1 MTCLIR
7 GLCAVFLLASLAH
20 FSPAEAQVTF
30 THAVSDKVLFELQNH
45 PGITRV
51 EGRRDVPVI
60 LRNGRQSHRG
70 STR

>member
-30 THAVSDKVLFELQNH
+30 STPDGPE
-45 PGITRV
+45 GIAQVREAAQAFMQGWKAAT
-51 EGRRDVPVI
+51 
-60 LRNGRQSHRG
+60 N
-70 STR
+70 